1 MPYGS
6 DEYVGSDWT
15 EEELAAH
22 FKEIGFTHIEE
33 EFEPDDYYYG
43 KNLSLKWKIF
53 GKSYFRKY
61 RKQSYKNTRQSKVL
75 M

>member
-33 EFEPDDYYYG
+33 EFEPDDYY
-43 KNLSLKWKIF
+43 
-53 GKSYFRKY
+53 
-61 RKQSYKNTRQSKVL
+61 
-75 M
+75 